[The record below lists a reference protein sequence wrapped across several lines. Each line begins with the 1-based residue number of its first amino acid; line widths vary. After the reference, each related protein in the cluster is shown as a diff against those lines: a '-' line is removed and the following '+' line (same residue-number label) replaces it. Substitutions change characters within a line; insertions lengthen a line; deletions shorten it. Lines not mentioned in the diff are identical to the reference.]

1 MNHFKSYLLPA
12 LALLLLLLTGLFPF
26 ISWEIAGQTNGTLAF
41 GLYRLDWITAGS
53 ETVSS
58 SQENKALAY
67 LTYGIAGLLV
77 GMLASRKNVDLHQK
91 LKRVSLLLSGAQ
103 LFAITTTAF
112 RATQGINGE
121 ISSWTIGM
129 AYYLCTAAFLLLLTN
144 YLRKSPVVS
153 GE

>member
-1 MNHFKSYLLPA
+1 MNDIKSALLPG
-12 LALLLLLLTGLFPF
+12 LALVLLLLTGLFPF
-26 ISWEIAGQTNGTLAF
+26 VSWEIVGQTDGSLEF
-41 GLYRLDWITAGS
+41 GLYRLDWIMAGS
-53 ETVSS
+53 ETASS

-67 LTYGIAGLLV
+67 LTYGIAALLV
-77 GMLASRKNVDLHQK
+77 GMLTSRKNVDLYEK

-112 RATQGINGE
+112 RATQGINGT

-144 YLRKSPVVS
+144 FLRKSPGS

>member
-1 MNHFKSYLLPA
+1 MNHIKSTLLPM

-26 ISWEIAGQTNGTLAF
+26 VSWDIAGQTDGTLVF
-41 GLYRLDWITAGS
+41 GLYRLDWYSAGS
-53 ETVSS
+53 GTIAS

-67 LTYGIAGLLV
+67 LTYGIAALLV
-77 GMLASRKNVDLHQK
+77 GMLASRKNIDLHQK

-112 RATQGINGE
+112 RATQGINGT
-121 ISSWTIGM
+121 ISSWSLGL

-144 YLRKSPVVS
+144 FLRKYPAS